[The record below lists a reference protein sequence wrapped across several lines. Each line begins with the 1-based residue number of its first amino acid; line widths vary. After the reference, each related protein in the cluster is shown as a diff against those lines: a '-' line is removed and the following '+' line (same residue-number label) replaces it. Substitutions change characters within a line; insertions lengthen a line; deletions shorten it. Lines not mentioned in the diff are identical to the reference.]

1 DLVLFDPDRIAEHT
15 STGQPSSDG
24 DGPTTVHVEQGTG
37 PVGIEQVWM
46 GGTKVVEKGKNVLK
60 KRIGAVII
68 N

>member
-1 DLVLFDPDRIAEHT
+1 MLSLCLL
-15 STGQPSSDG
+15 
-24 DGPTTVHVEQGTG
+24 
-37 PVGIEQVWM
+37 QVWM